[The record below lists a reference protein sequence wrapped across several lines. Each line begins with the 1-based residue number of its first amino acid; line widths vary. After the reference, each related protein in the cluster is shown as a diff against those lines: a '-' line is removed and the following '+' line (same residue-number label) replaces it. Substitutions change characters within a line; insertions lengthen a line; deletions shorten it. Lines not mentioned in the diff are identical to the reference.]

1 MANKLAQDIENCLK
15 PLTGGLIAKVTVKS
29 QCSAIGTTPD
39 ALSQNHLNAFCSR
52 LELALK
58 GLGKSP
64 GDIQNII
71 QQVRK
76 LT

>member
-1 MANKLAQDIENCLK
+1 MANKLAQDIENYLK

-29 QCSAIGTTPD
+29 QCTAIGITPD
-39 ALSQNHLNAFCSR
+39 ALSQSHIKAFCSR

-64 GDIQNII
+64 SDIQRII
-71 QQVRK
+71 QQVRT